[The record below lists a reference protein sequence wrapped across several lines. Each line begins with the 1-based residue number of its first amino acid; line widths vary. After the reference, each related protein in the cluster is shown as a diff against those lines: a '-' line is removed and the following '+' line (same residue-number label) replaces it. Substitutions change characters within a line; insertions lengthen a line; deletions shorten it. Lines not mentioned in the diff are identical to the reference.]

1 MYAIQAGYLYTP
13 DQVIPNTVV
22 YIDNER
28 IVDINPESID
38 TKNQDQIIDAR
49 NHIVTP
55 GFIDLQINGAFGHDF
70 TADPKSIWQVAPKL
84 PQFGVTSFLPT
95 IITSPLETIPNAQ
108 KTLLKDLPANF
119 SGSQPLGLHI
129 EGPFLNPERKGA
141 HNPNYLLPPN
151 KEIYSNFTPSEA
163 VLLTT
168 LAPELPGAL
177 EIIDLLTKNGVV
189 VSAGH
194 SMATY
199 DQATLAIDHGVRY
212 GTHIFNAMAPMHQ
225 HEPGLVGALLTDQR
239 VKIGLIAD
247 GIHVHPKVIQIIWN
261 TVGQQRLTLVTDAMA
276 ALGMSAG
283 KYFINDLDVWVDQD
297 SARLESGVLA
307 GSILSLDTALRNLI
321 HFTNCSLQAGL
332 HTITHNPAQL
342 LGLHNQLGKIAPGYF
357 ADLTILTQDYQV
369 ALTICRGKITY
380 RSPEFLSHRA

>member
-1 MYAIQAGYLYTP
+1 MYAIQAGSLHTP
-13 DQVIPNTVV
+13 DQVIPNAFV
-22 YIDNER
+22 YIDNEK
-28 IVDINPESID
+28 IVDITSESID

-55 GFIDLQINGAFGHDF
+55 GFIDLQINGAFGYDF
-70 TADPKSIWQVAPKL
+70 TADPKSIWQVAARL

-95 IITSPLETIPNAQ
+95 IITSPLETILNAQ
-108 KTLLKDLPANF
+108 KMLLKGPSADFA
-119 SGSQPLGLHI
+119 GSQPIGLHI

-151 KEIYSNFTPSEA
+151 KEIYSNFSPSEA

-177 EIIDLLTKNGVV
+177 EIVDLLTKNGVI

-212 GTHIFNAMAPMHQ
+212 GTHIFNAMAPLHQ

-261 TVGQQRLTLVTDAMA
+261 TVGQERLTLVTDAMA

-283 KYFINDLDVWVDQD
+283 KYFINDLDVWVDEN

-321 HFTNCSLQAGL
+321 RFTNCSFQAGL